1 MRRSRPPDDDV
12 VDGFTNTT
20 KQQATKPMEN
30 TDSIE
35 VHRGEVNGWC
45 KLCLLQTSTLI
56 SHISP
61 TFSSLLL
68 LFLGT
73 NLINFTE
80 SFEEEGLFGLT
91 LGIANA
97 TVSQTVAF
105 ASAAVSTGAS
115 VLMRDNHHHHH
126 HNCNNFHN
134 EQQLITPK
142 DESRHNN
149 QIEKE
154 QSHPGILQFAHHI
167 TDMMLSAISPVLSV
181 DVVFGR
187 KTQCHHIDRNGKPI
201 IHMNNQQHRMKK
213 SDTDTTCSLSER
225 FYDADSCCDRS
236 EYYDA
241 TSYDLGASS
250 LYQDCKE
257 DTVNDPTFWA
267 GKDIP
272 RQIIVEKQA
281 VSPNCY
287 YLDVSEMISELLP
300 FEDFPLERDE
310 EGNAFFE
317 IEDLNTIGD
326 DACLRT
332 MLDIMVECAL
342 GLAKD
347 DDGSREITWLPE
359 SDTKKSIERLGC
371 EGGRLLDDVIL
382 KYTASMRGGLQML
395 KTRGI
400 VDMMAVDLR
409 DLLLDCKRVTEF
421 NKNSRGKR
429 DLCTFQHGSIGD
441 TRVVENE
448 MCVPVVGRLVTLAL
462 THSRPLDNDAG
473 FVIVSRSVKR
483 SLNEQIHSFYSV
495 SILKAIG
502 YQTELTNIAQMEAS
516 LPIPKFLMH
525 RVALKG
531 ATDFFE
537 NVRSLRPN

>member
-1 MRRSRPPDDDV
+1 
-12 VDGFTNTT
+12 
-20 KQQATKPMEN
+20 
-30 TDSIE
+30 
-35 VHRGEVNGWC
+35 
-45 KLCLLQTSTLI
+45 
-56 SHISP
+56 
-61 TFSSLLL
+61 
-68 LFLGT
+68 
-73 NLINFTE
+73 
-80 SFEEEGLFGLT
+80 
-91 LGIANA
+91 
-97 TVSQTVAF
+97 
-105 ASAAVSTGAS
+105 
-115 VLMRDNHHHHH
+115 
-126 HNCNNFHN
+126 
-134 EQQLITPK
+134 
-142 DESRHNN
+142 
-149 QIEKE
+149 
-154 QSHPGILQFAHHI
+154 
-167 TDMMLSAISPVLSV
+167 
-181 DVVFGR
+181 
-187 KTQCHHIDRNGKPI
+187 
-201 IHMNNQQHRMKK
+201 MKK

-272 RQIIVEKQA
+272 RQIIVKKQA
-281 VSPNCY
+281 VPPNCY

-332 MLDIMVECAL
+332 MLDIMVEGAL
-342 GLAKD
+342 GLAND

-359 SDTKKSIERLGC
+359 SDTKKRIERLGC
-371 EGGRLLDDVIL
+371 EGGRLLDDEIL
-382 KYTASMRGGLQML
+382 KYTASMRGELQML
-395 KTRGI
+395 KTMGI

-409 DLLLDCKRVTEF
+409 DLLLDF
-421 NKNSRGKR
+421 
-429 DLCTFQHGSIGD
+429 
-441 TRVVENE
+441 
-448 MCVPVVGRLVTLAL
+448 TLAL